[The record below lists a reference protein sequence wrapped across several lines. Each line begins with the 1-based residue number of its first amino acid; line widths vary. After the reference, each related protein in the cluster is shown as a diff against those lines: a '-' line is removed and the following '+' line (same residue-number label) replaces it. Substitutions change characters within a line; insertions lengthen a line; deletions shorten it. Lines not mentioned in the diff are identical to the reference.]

1 MTETACIHVYGHA
14 QGGHEVVQLPGGG
27 TTAPL
32 IHPDERQG
40 PGSMALVTDRV
51 GVAVGVGLL
60 RTQYPRPPWGQ

>member
-1 MTETACIHVYGHA
+1 M
-14 QGGHEVVQLPGGG
+14 QLPGGG
-27 TTAPL
+27 TTVPL

-51 GVAVGVGLL
+51 GVAVGLL